1 LNILPYLIY
10 ISNKKKTSPKPQ
22 EKIPLVDTDIK
33 FEMPKPVLKRQKVHI
48 PLDLEEPKKKSKKDE
63 ELKSASKPKRP
74 PGRPKTESTKMKTA
88 IRAAI
93 SKLDEGK
100 LRRILEIIN
109 ETSAQDT
116 ISESEPASESDE

>member
-1 LNILPYLIY
+1 M
-10 ISNKKKTSPKPQ
+10 SSKKKTSPK

-33 FEMPKPVLKRQKVHI
+33 FEMPKPVLKRQKAHLS
-48 PLDLEEPKKKSKKDE
+48 LDLEEAIPICAKPKKKLKKE
-63 ELKSASKPKRP
+63 ESKSASKPKRP

-100 LRRILEIIN
+100 LRRILEIVN
-109 ETSAQDT
+109 ESVDT
-116 ISESEPASESDE
+116 LSESEPASESDQ